1 MKSIKKKYHPEII
14 TFKRN
19 GDSSLGY
26 ISIAEENSQ
35 IPFEIKRIFWTY
47 YTPEDVIRGK
57 HAHYETEMVLIAAA
71 GSITVK
77 TELIDGSIQEF
88 ILDKPDKGLFIPK
101 MCWHT
106 MQYSHNA
113 VQIVI
118 ASSLYDENDYI
129 RSYDNFKAE
138 QI

>member
-1 MKSIKKKYHPEII
+1 MTTPEII
-14 TFKRN
+14 SFKRN

-26 ISIAEENSQ
+26 ISIAEELKHV
-35 IPFEIKRIFWTY
+35 PFEIKRIFWTY
-47 YTPEDVIRGK
+47 YTPEEVIRGK

-71 GSITVK
+71 GSITVQ
-77 TELIDGSIQEF
+77 TEEINGDIKEF
-88 ILDKPDKGLFIPK
+88 VLDKPDKGLFIPK

-118 ASSLYDENDYI
+118 ASSLYDEKDYI
-129 RSYDNFKAE
+129 RSYESFKN
-138 QI
+138 QQQ

>member
-1 MKSIKKKYHPEII
+1 MTRLIQPCII
-14 TFKRN
+14 GFKRN

-26 ISIAEENSQ
+26 ISIAEQNSQ

-47 YTPEDVIRGK
+47 YTPEEVIRGK
-57 HAHYETEMVLIAAA
+57 HAHFETEMVLIAAA
-71 GSITVK
+71 GSISVK

-88 ILDKPDKGLFIPK
+88 VLDKPDKGLFIPK

-118 ASSLYDENDYI
+118 ASSLYDEKDYI
-129 RSYDNFKAE
+129 RSYADFKMK

>member
-1 MKSIKKKYHPEII
+1 MTTPEII

-118 ASSLYDENDYI
+118 ASSLYDEKDYI

>member
-1 MKSIKKKYHPEII
+1 MTNFITPYIINFKK
-14 TFKRN
+14 N
-19 GDSSLGY
+19 GESTLGY
-26 ISIAEENSQ
+26 ISIAEEMSQ
-35 IPFEIKRIFWTY
+35 IPFVIKRVFWTY
-47 YTPEDVIRGK
+47 YTPEEVIRGK

-71 GSITVK
+71 GIIKVK
-77 TELIDGSIQEF
+77 TEQIDGSIQEF
-88 ILDKPDKGLFIPK
+88 ILDKPDIGLLIPK

-118 ASSLYDENDYI
+118 ASSLYNESDYI
-129 RSYDNFKAE
+129 RSYESFKSQ

>member
-1 MKSIKKKYHPEII
+1 MTTPEII

>member
-1 MKSIKKKYHPEII
+1 MTIPEII

-118 ASSLYDENDYI
+118 ASSLYDEKDYI

>member
-1 MKSIKKKYHPEII
+1 MKKGILVAVVLLLVLFFVPISCTRLDAGYDGILIKDNH
-14 TFKRN
+14 
-19 GDSSLGY
+19 
-26 ISIAEENSQ
+26 
-35 IPFEIKRIFWTY
+35 
-47 YTPEDVIRGK
+47 
-57 HAHYETEMVLIAAA
+57 IAAA

-118 ASSLYDENDYI
+118 ASSLYDEKDYI

>member
-1 MKSIKKKYHPEII
+1 MTTPEII

-57 HAHYETEMVLIAAA
+57 HAHYETEMVLIAAS

-106 MQYSHNA
+106 MRYSHNA

-118 ASSLYDENDYI
+118 ASSLYDEKDYI
-129 RSYDNFKAE
+129 RSYDDFKAE